1 MKNSL
6 SYVIVPFIL
15 IFTSCQKFVEID
27 LPKNQIAT
35 AYVFEDSVNTNAA
48 IAGIYVDMLQAFN
61 LGFSSGGITA
71 FTGLSSDE
79 LYHTANNQN
88 QEFYAVNILPT
99 NTTNLNLW
107 TSAYKFIYEANACIE
122 GIRNSNTLPENQK
135 NLFLGEA
142 LTIRAFLYF
151 NLTNLY
157 GAVPLILTTD
167 YGKNRLLSRTDE
179 HEVYSQLIAD
189 LQSAKSLLPKT
200 SNYNNTRAGH
210 YAASALLARAYLYTK
225 NYDAAREE
233 ASYVINSQR
242 YAIEADLDDVF
253 KVGSKEILW
262 GFAPVYPGRETW
274 EGYYFVPTSTTAVPT
289 YVITDEL
296 LNSFDDNDLR
306 KHNWM
311 RINTNSG
318 TDYPIPYKYKLNAM
332 QTSVSERYSVLRLAE
347 QYLIRAEAY
356 AYLNE
361 ISPAEDDVNIIK
373 GRAGLLPVSGNI
385 QSGLIDLIQQER
397 RREMMCEW
405 GHRWFDLKR
414 TGLIDE
420 TLAPI
425 KPNWRPTARLFPI
438 PQTEIDNNPNLSQ
451 NNGY

>member
-1 MKNSL
+1 
-6 SYVIVPFIL
+6 
-15 IFTSCQKFVEID
+15 
-27 LPKNQIAT
+27 
-35 AYVFEDSVNTNAA
+35 
-48 IAGIYVDMLQAFN
+48 
-61 LGFSSGGITA
+61 
-71 FTGLSSDE
+71 
-79 LYHTANNQN
+79 
-88 QEFYAVNILPT
+88 
-99 NTTNLNLW
+99 
-107 TSAYKFIYEANACIE
+107 
-122 GIRNSNTLPENQK
+122 
-135 NLFLGEA
+135 
-142 LTIRAFLYF
+142 
-151 NLTNLY
+151 
-157 GAVPLILTTD
+157 
-167 YGKNRLLSRTDE
+167 
-179 HEVYSQLIAD
+179 
-189 LQSAKSLLPKT
+189 
-200 SNYNNTRAGH
+200 
-210 YAASALLARAYLYTK
+210 LLARAYLYTK